1 MDTLAEERKKI
12 KIDIAK
18 IDLEKEK
25 DKVSETP
32 GIIAFP
38 HHVGGVAVRPEDK
51 GKIKGRALSAMKEQT
66 DQQMN
71 QLYEQARVLAAQA
84 NAIKKRVEIS
94 ERIYL
99 AQMNFDPIIGHIYY
113 VYEKKNGDDVLSMV
127 APQEWGRSIPFARFI
142 AKVKL
147 LSDHTW
153 EVIDH
158 QEKGKDTD
166 HEFQEK

>member
-1 MDTLAEERKKI
+1 MADNRQKV
-12 KIDIAK
+12 KIDIEK

-25 DKVSETP
+25 EKVSENP

-84 NAIKKRVEIS
+84 NAIKRRVEIS

-99 AQMNFDPIIGHIYY
+99 AQMNFDPIIGHEYF

-127 APQEWGRSIPFARFI
+127 APKEWGRSIPFTRFI

-153 EVIDH
+153 EVLDQDDND
-158 QEKGKDTD
+158 QEKHD
-166 HEFQEK
+166 EFR

>member
-1 MDTLAEERKKI
+1 MASDNKNLKV
-12 KIDIAK
+12 DIEK

-38 HHVGGVAVRPEDK
+38 HHVGGVAIRSEDK

-66 DQQMN
+66 DSQMN
-71 QLYEQARVLAAQA
+71 QLYDQARILAAQA
-84 NAIKKRVEIS
+84 NSIKRRVEIS

-99 AQMNFDPIIGHIYY
+99 AQMNFDPIISHVYF

-127 APQEWGRSIPFARFI
+127 APSEWGRSIPFAKFL

-153 EVIDH
+153 EVLDYDENG
-158 QEKGKDTD
+158 QQTSDDFK
-166 HEFQEK
+166 

>member
-1 MDTLAEERKKI
+1 MASDNKNLKV
-12 KIDIAK
+12 DIEK
-18 IDLEKEK
+18 VDLEKEK

-38 HHVGGVAVRPEDK
+38 HHVGGVAIRAEDK

-66 DQQMN
+66 DSQMN
-71 QLYEQARVLAAQA
+71 QLYDQARLLAAQA
-84 NAIKKRVEIS
+84 NAIKRRVEIS

-99 AQMNFDPIIGHIYY
+99 AQMNFDPIISHIYF

-127 APQEWGRSIPFARFI
+127 APTEWGRTIPFAKFL

-153 EVIDH
+153 EVLDYDENG
-158 QEKGKDTD
+158 QQTSDDFK
-166 HEFQEK
+166 